1 MNIVIAID
9 SLKGSLTSL
18 EAGKAI
24 ETGIKKVYSEAVTT
38 VLPLADG
45 GEGTVEALTL
55 GMGGKLQSIEVT
67 GPLGDKIRAQ
77 YGILSD
83 GKTAIVEMAAAA
95 GITLVPDNERNPLYT
110 TTYGVG
116 EILLD
121 AMHKGCR
128 HFIIGIGGS
137 ATNDGGV
144 GMLQA
149 FGYDMLDADGK
160 PVPFGAAGLKFLCR
174 IDDSRV
180 TPELKECSFR
190 IACDVTNP
198 LCGEKGCSAIYGPQ
212 KGASPEDIAL
222 MDKWMGDYARIS
234 KEKYSHADANAPG
247 AGAAGGMGFAFL
259 TYTNATLES
268 GIEIVLAE
276 TKLEDHIA
284 KADLVITGEGRLDGQ
299 TVMGKAPVGVA
310 RIAKKY
316 NKPVLAFA
324 GCVTPEAT
332 ACNEHG
338 IDAFFPILRGVV
350 TLSEAMEPKNA
361 RQNMIDTVE
370 QAMRLLKIKID

>member
-24 ETGIKKVYSEAVTT
+24 ETGIKKVYSEAVTK

-95 GITLVPDNERNPLYT
+95 GITLVPDNKRNPLYT

-149 FGYDMLDADGK
+149 LGYDMLDADGK
-160 PVPFGAAGLKFLCR
+160 PVPFGAAGLKVLCR

-259 TYTNATLES
+259 TFTNATLES